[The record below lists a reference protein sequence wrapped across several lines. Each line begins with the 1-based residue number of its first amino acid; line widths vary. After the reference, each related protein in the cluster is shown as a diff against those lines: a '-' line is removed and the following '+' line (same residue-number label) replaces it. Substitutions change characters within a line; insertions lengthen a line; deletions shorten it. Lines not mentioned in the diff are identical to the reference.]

1 MKLLKCHI
9 ENFGKLQNFDY
20 NFKDNLNIIKEENGF
35 GKTTFANF
43 IKAMFYGLDTT
54 NSAKSDR
61 KIYMPWQGGTCGG
74 NIEFEIQGKKY
85 RIERIFEKK
94 AKDDIFKLYDLETN
108 LESSDYTSNIG
119 EEIFKINKEAY
130 ERSTYIPQ
138 GEIQIQMDDS
148 ISAKLGNVLE
158 SGNDINTSEMA
169 IKKLEDTMKLYVKTG
184 NRGII
189 NENISKLNELKRNLE
204 NSKSDEENI
213 EIRRNKLKE
222 TIQQIKQ
229 KEELK
234 EKKQKELNE
243 KIEQGRKDAKLETYN
258 TIIQKLKQSEEKENE
273 LTKFF
278 KDEIP
283 SDEQLDI
290 LLTKCLEIEKYKGEI
305 SGVNIPLE
313 EKETL
318 ENLDLLFGNKDITI
332 EKIDK
337 KIADCS
343 EIRDVESKIQNLII
357 DREKG
362 IQKEKELDEKIKSN
376 TLLVSIMVILSII
389 TIVIGI
395 VLIAM
400 KNKLG
405 IIGLILG
412 LIFIAI
418 SIVKINNKK
427 QLKSKEKEQKGT
439 IESLN
444 EVEENLKIKK
454 ENIEKEI
461 NQFIISYTN
470 NTQDKIIALTE
481 IKTKFNRYKDLK
493 ISEENRVAKNAD
505 IKAKVE
511 LLEESI
517 KEYLEKYFE
526 PSNQNFAD
534 LVHELKMRKNE
545 LNTVRNELSQAIK
558 LKEEYEKIN
567 NVDELKNK
575 IELSDLS
582 ENQLEK
588 EIHDL
593 NIDID
598 TLNDEKNQNKNLIEI
613 LENKIDENQEL
624 ETDIEEMEEKIQEL
638 KDKYDLLQKT
648 KKYMETA
655 KEQFSSHY
663 LKGMVQGFRE
673 NLKLLNNKEIDTN
686 VDINLGVQID
696 SNGSQK
702 EIKYFSAGY
711 KDLIYICMRL
721 SLVNVLFEGE
731 QPFIILDDPF
741 VNLDDEKTKKAINL
755 LKEISSKYQVIYFV
769 CNESRI

>member
-1 MKLLKCHI
+1 M
-9 ENFGKLQNFDY
+9 
-20 NFKDNLNIIKEENGF
+20 
-35 GKTTFANF
+35 
-43 IKAMFYGLDTT
+43 
-54 NSAKSDR
+54 
-61 KIYMPWQGGTCGG
+61 
-74 NIEFEIQGKKY
+74 
-85 RIERIFEKK
+85 
-94 AKDDIFKLYDLETN
+94 
-108 LESSDYTSNIG
+108 
-119 EEIFKINKEAY
+119 
-130 ERSTYIPQ
+130 
-138 GEIQIQMDDS
+138 
-148 ISAKLGNVLE
+148 
-158 SGNDINTSEMA
+158 
-169 IKKLEDTMKLYVKTG
+169 
-184 NRGII
+184 
-189 NENISKLNELKRNLE
+189 
-204 NSKSDEENI
+204 
-213 EIRRNKLKE
+213 
-222 TIQQIKQ
+222 
-229 KEELK
+229 
-234 EKKQKELNE
+234 
-243 KIEQGRKDAKLETYN
+243 
-258 TIIQKLKQSEEKENE
+258 
-273 LTKFF
+273 
-278 KDEIP
+278 
-283 SDEQLDI
+283 
-290 LLTKCLEIEKYKGEI
+290 
-305 SGVNIPLE
+305 
-313 EKETL
+313 
-318 ENLDLLFGNKDITI
+318 
-332 EKIDK
+332 
-337 KIADCS
+337 
-343 EIRDVESKIQNLII
+343 
-357 DREKG
+357 
-362 IQKEKELDEKIKSN
+362 
-376 TLLVSIMVILSII
+376 
-389 TIVIGI
+389 
-395 VLIAM
+395 
-400 KNKLG
+400 
-405 IIGLILG
+405 
-412 LIFIAI
+412 
-418 SIVKINNKK
+418 
-427 QLKSKEKEQKGT
+427 
-439 IESLN
+439 
-444 EVEENLKIKK
+444 
-454 ENIEKEI
+454 
-461 NQFIISYTN
+461 
-470 NTQDKIIALTE
+470 
-481 IKTKFNRYKDLK
+481 
-493 ISEENRVAKNAD
+493 AKNAD